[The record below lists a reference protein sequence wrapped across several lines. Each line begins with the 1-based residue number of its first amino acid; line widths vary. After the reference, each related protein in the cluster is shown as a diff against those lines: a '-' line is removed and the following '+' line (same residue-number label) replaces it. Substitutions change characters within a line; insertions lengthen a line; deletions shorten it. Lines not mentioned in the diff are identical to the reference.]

1 MSSFKE
7 FMNDVKKS
15 PSKALPSSDTSLSAI
30 QASLTS
36 AVDSLL
42 TPFAFPNDEKQEFSQ
57 EVSNLV
63 QDEAFISKLSDRV
76 GEPSE
81 LETED
86 EFVER
91 GSDILRKMLYDRF
104 GIKG

>member
-42 TPFAFPNDEKQEFSQ
+42 TPFAFTNDKKQEFSQ

-81 LETED
+81 FETED

-91 GSDILRKMLYDRF
+91 GSEVLRKMLYDRF